1 LDGLLTRPWQA
12 GCLPYAAVREQPTRV
27 DAVTIKGTSEG
38 LVITLGSGPLHEVLA
53 EMEARLRAK
62 ASFFLGGR
70 VALHVGDRPLSVE
83 QLQAIGELLAELGVG
98 LWAVGSDHPATLV
111 AARELGLESIIL
123 AQAGPPPL
131 AAGQASREEGSGL
144 VLRGTLRSGQ
154 TVRYAGHV
162 VLIGDVNP
170 GAEVVA
176 GGDIVIWGKL
186 RGNAYAGAAGDEE
199 AVICALQLAPS
210 QIRIASFI
218 ARSPER
224 GRAPKAAE
232 MAHVQNGQI
241 VVERWDKVDR
251 SET

>member
-1 LDGLLTRPWQA
+1 MQA
-12 GCLPYAAVREQPTRV
+12 MDAIRELATTV
-27 DAVTIKGTSEG
+27 DRVTIKGTSEG
-38 LVITLGSGPLHEVLA
+38 LVITLGPGPLQEVLA
-53 EMEARLRAK
+53 ELEGRLRTK

-83 QLQAIGELLAELGVG
+83 QLRAIGELLQAAGIG
-98 LWAVGSDHPATLV
+98 LWAVGSDHPETVV
-111 AARELGLESIIL
+111 AVHEIGLESL
-123 AQAGPPPL
+123 VPAQPSPAP
-131 AAGQASREEGSGL
+131 AADQSSREEVTGL

-154 TVRYAGHV
+154 AVRHTGSV

-176 GGDIVIWGKL
+176 GGDIVVWGKL
-186 RGNAYAGAAGDEE
+186 RGKAHAGAGGNQD

-210 QIRIASFI
+210 QIRIASHI

-224 GRAPKAAE
+224 GRPPKVAE
-232 MAHVQNGQI
+232 VASVFEGQI
-241 VVERWDKVDR
+241 VVERWDKAQR

>member
-1 LDGLLTRPWQA
+1 MDR
-12 GCLPYAAVREQPTRV
+12 
-27 DAVTIKGTSEG
+27 VTIKGTSEG
-38 LVITLGSGPLHEVLA
+38 LVITLGEGPLQEVLA
-53 EMEARLRAK
+53 EMEVRLRAK

-70 VALHVGDRPLSVE
+70 VALHAGDRPLSVE
-83 QLQAIGELLAELGVG
+83 QLQEIGSRLEALGIG

-111 AARELGLESIIL
+111 AAQGIGLESIISVH
-123 AQAGPPPL
+123 ASPPPS
-131 AAGQASREEGSGL
+131 APSQASREEGSGL

-154 TVRYAGHV
+154 AVSYGGHV

-176 GGDIVIWGKL
+176 GGDIIIWGKL
-186 RGNAYAGAAGDEE
+186 RGKAHAGAGGDEE

-210 QIRIASFI
+210 QIRIASLI

-224 GRAPKAAE
+224 GRPPKAAE
-232 MAHVQNGQI
+232 MASVHGGQI
-241 VVERWDKVDR
+241 VVERWDKAHR

>member
-1 LDGLLTRPWQA
+1 MK
-12 GCLPYAAVREQPTRV
+12 QPTSV
-27 DAVTIKGTSEG
+27 DTVTIKGTSEG
-38 LVITLGSGPLHEVLA
+38 LVITLGAGPLHEVLA

-62 ASFFLGGR
+62 ASFFRGGR

-83 QLQAIGELLAELGVG
+83 QLREIGGLLEALGMG
-98 LWAVGSDHPATLV
+98 LWAVSSDHPTTVV
-111 AARELGLESIIL
+111 AVREMGLESIVPV
-123 AQAGPPPL
+123 QAPAGAPPAPGPL
-131 AAGQASREEGSGL
+131 SREEIPGL
-144 VLRGTLRSGQ
+144 VLRRTLRSGQ
-154 TVRYAGHV
+154 AVRHAGHV

-176 GGDIVIWGKL
+176 GGDIIIWGKL
-186 RGNAYAGAAGDEE
+186 RGTAHAGAAGDED

-210 QIRIASFI
+210 QIRIASLI

-232 MAHVQNGQI
+232 MASVQNGRI

-251 SET
+251 SGT